1 MARKMVFIDT
11 SLCTGCKAC
20 SVACKAWND
29 LPAEKTKRIVSYQ
42 TQADFTPTTWTYVQF
57 RENYKNEKMQF
68 NMIKLQCFHC
78 ADPACMKACSSDA
91 IYKTETGYTLID
103 QDK

>member
-29 LPAEKTKRIVSYQ
+29 HPAEKTQRISSYQ
-42 TQADFTPTTWTYVQF
+42 AQLTLHPIPWDLLQGHRRVQ
-57 RENYKNEKMQF
+57 
-68 NMIKLQCFHC
+68 
-78 ADPACMKACSSDA
+78 
-91 IYKTETGYTLID
+91 LIT
-103 QDK
+103 

>member
-29 LPAEKTKRIVSYQ
+29 LPAEKTKRIVSYRPRL
-42 TQADFTPTTWTYVQF
+42 TLPPPPGPMYSSGKTI
-57 RENYKNEKMQF
+57 KMKKC
-68 NMIKLQCFHC
+68 NL
-78 ADPACMKACSSDA
+78 
-91 IYKTETGYTLID
+91 T
-103 QDK
+103 